1 MAIESKL
8 PGEYFSAER
17 RVRERRADL
26 GDLELNE
33 IALAGVKA
41 VFKEKIA
48 ADIERHMEMAKWQI
62 RRNYSQMGEAEWLRS
77 ASPERKRLAGFS
89 PRNSNRICK

>member
-41 VFKEKIA
+41 VFKE
-48 ADIERHMEMAKWQI
+48 
-62 RRNYSQMGEAEWLRS
+62 
-77 ASPERKRLAGFS
+77 
-89 PRNSNRICK
+89 